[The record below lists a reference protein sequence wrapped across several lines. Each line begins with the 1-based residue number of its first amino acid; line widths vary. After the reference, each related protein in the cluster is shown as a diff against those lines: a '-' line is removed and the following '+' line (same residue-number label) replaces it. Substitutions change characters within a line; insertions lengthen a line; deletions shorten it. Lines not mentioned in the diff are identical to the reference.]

1 MSETDLL
8 DRLFVAPGEAEVEAA
23 EQRVLARYRREPAA
37 PSRRALLRAV
47 LVLAAAAAV
56 IVLALEAGR
65 SSDSTAGAGSLA
77 GLARIAG
84 GQALPPA
91 GTYAYLRIQSDFL
104 GEDAFDYHM
113 PAATET
119 WRSATGDLV
128 QCTQYGRFDLVSAE
142 DRRKWIAAGSPDYA
156 RDLRGSLVYSHWR
169 EVIPSLAG
177 TLGDRLP
184 TTPSGISRLVGHR
197 PPIEPGRLL
206 YQVQNLF
213 LWGHASPQTRSAVFR
228 YLATVD
234 GVSVVPGARTH
245 SGRPG
250 LGISVAGDGESD
262 SVNVVLI
269 FDPSTSQL
277 IGFRD
282 LPLARSATR
291 AGHDKSWA
299 DYLSAG
305 SVRLVTT
312 PPRTG
317 AGGSQPRLNAD
328 ARRPC
333 SDLPRP

>member
-1 MSETDLL
+1 MNEADLL
-8 DRLFVAPGEAEVEAA
+8 DRVFVAPDAKAVEVA

-37 PSRRALLRAV
+37 PRRRMLLTAV
-47 LVLAAAAAV
+47 LGLAAAAAV

-91 GTYAYLRIQSDFL
+91 GTYSYLRIQSDFL

-113 PAATET
+113 PATTET
-119 WRSATGDLV
+119 WRSASGDLV
-128 QCTQYGRFDLVSAE
+128 QCTQYGEFDLVSAK
-142 DRRKWIAAGSPDYA
+142 DRRAWVAAGSPDYA

-169 EVIPSLAG
+169 DVIPSLAG
-177 TLGDRLP
+177 RRGDRLP
-184 TTPSGISRLVGHR
+184 ATLGGISRLVAR
-197 PPIEPGRLL
+197 QPYIEPGDLL
-206 YQVQNLF
+206 YQVQRLF
-213 LWGHASPQTRSAVFR
+213 LWGHANPRTRSAVFR
-228 YLATVD
+228 YLATVNEL
-234 GVSVVPGARTH
+234 SVVPGARTH
-245 SGRPG
+245 GGRPG

-262 SVNVVLI
+262 SVKVVLI
-269 FDPSTSQL
+269 FDPSTSRL

-291 AGHDKSWA
+291 AGGDKTWA
-299 DYLSAG
+299 DYLSTG

-312 PPRTG
+312 PPHTG